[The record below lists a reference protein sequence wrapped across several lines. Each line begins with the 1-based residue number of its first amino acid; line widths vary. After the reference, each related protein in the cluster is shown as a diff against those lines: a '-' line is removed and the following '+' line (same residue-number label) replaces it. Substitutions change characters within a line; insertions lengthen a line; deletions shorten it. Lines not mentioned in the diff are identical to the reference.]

1 MSGDTFEAEERALLE
16 QLGRAPTDTRHA
28 EELQRAFEAL
38 DSAGIHML
46 RGGSDEVGDGICR
59 LAGERDQY
67 KSLLLSIARGIGM
80 MPDGQQG
87 FLRVVQC
94 ALHLAA
100 KAGEQVRTLAAQDAR
115 LRALENLVAEKNARI
130 AALERSSAAAEAAI
144 DGAMKRLGAR

>member
-16 QLGRAPTDTRHA
+16 QLGREPSDTRHA

-67 KSLLLSIARGIGM
+67 KSQLLSIARGIGM

-100 KAGEQVRTLAAQDAR
+100 KAGEQVRTVAAQDAR

-130 AALERSSAAAEAAI
+130 AALEREHGSCRRAI
-144 DGAMKRLGAR
+144 DDAVERLSGA